1 MRFQKAGRGVADQ
14 GGVPEPHCSLHAQG
28 LKLSC
33 QTQGP
38 ELSRPRSELSRSRP
52 ELSRSKAE
60 AVQNYQTTKH
70 TSVTI

>member
-28 LKLSC
+28 LKISR

-38 ELSRPRSELSRSRP
+38 ELSGQGL
-52 ELSRSKAE
+52 
-60 AVQNYQTTKH
+60 NYQGQGLKQFRTIKLLKH
-70 TSVTI
+70 TSVTIQLQQYH